1 MRSLLII
8 ILIFPCIIFAQESMV
23 IKHLANAINS
33 VGAELNFFQDE
44 KNHAFFTAI
53 REDND
58 NYISSIYSSNFQLDE
73 WSRGSYFSAFNS
85 DFMQSGNL
93 L

>member
-23 IKHLANAINS
+23 IKHLTNAINS

-44 KNHAFFTAI
+44 KCLKKKEFIPHNP
-53 REDND
+53 
-58 NYISSIYSSNFQLDE
+58 
-73 WSRGSYFSAFNS
+73 GNS
-85 DFMQSGNL
+85 TGINSL
-93 L
+93 

>member
-23 IKHLANAINS
+23 IKHLTNAINS

-44 KNHAFFTAI
+44 NWGGAAT
-53 REDND
+53 
-58 NYISSIYSSNFQLDE
+58 
-73 WSRGSYFSAFNS
+73 
-85 DFMQSGNL
+85 
-93 L
+93 

>member
-23 IKHLANAINS
+23 IKHLTNAINS

-44 KNHAFFTAI
+44 KRSIFV
-53 REDND
+53 DNVHIAD
-58 NYISSIYSSNFQLDE
+58 
-73 WSRGSYFSAFNS
+73 RGNRLIANK
-85 DFMQSGNL
+85 L
-93 L
+93 LEIIKLN